1 MPHAFPR
8 RLPAVILAGG
18 QGRRMGH
25 ADKALCL
32 LAGRPLLDH
41 VIARLAPQCADLAL
55 SANGDASRFARFGL
69 PVLPD
74 AMPDHPGPLAG
85 LLAGM
90 DWAAA
95 NGADAVLSV
104 AVDTPFLPHDLAA
117 RLARAAGHGAGQGAA
132 IAASP
137 DASGQMR
144 AHPTAGLWPVH
155 ARADLRA
162 ALDAGNR
169 RLMAWAAAQNAMQ
182 VPFEARAVDP
192 FFNLNTPADVAL
204 AERLIAP

>member
-1 MPHAFPR
+1 MSTPDATPR
-8 RLPAVILAGG
+8 PPAVILAGG

-41 VIARLAPQCADLAL
+41 VIARLGPQCGALAL
-55 SANGDASRFARFGL
+55 SANGDPGRFVRFGL
-69 PVLPD
+69 PVLAD
-74 AMPDHPGPLAG
+74 ATPDHPGPLAG

-95 NGADAVLSV
+95 RGAGMILSA
-104 AVDTPFLPHDLAA
+104 AVDTPFLPPDMAA
-117 RLARAAGHGAGQGAA
+117 RLMAAAGQGAA
-132 IAASP
+132 IAVSS
-137 DASGQMR
+137 DDTGRMR
-144 AHPTAGLWPVH
+144 AHPTAGLWPVG

-162 ALDAGNR
+162 ALAAGDR
-169 RLMAWAAAQNAMQ
+169 RLMAWAEAQDAAHVPFAAQ
-182 VPFEARAVDP
+182 PVDP
-192 FFNLNTPADVAL
+192 FFNLNTPGDVAM

>member
-1 MPHAFPR
+1 MSTLPHRP
-8 RLPAVILAGG
+8 PAVILAGG

-32 LAGRPLLDH
+32 LAGKPLLDH
-41 VIARLAPQCADLAL
+41 VIARLAPQCDRLAL
-55 SANGDASRFARFGL
+55 SANGDAARFARFGL

-74 AMPDHPGPLAG
+74 ATPDHPGPLAG

-95 NGADAVLSV
+95 DGASAILSV
-104 AVDTPFLPHDLAA
+104 AVDTPFLPPDLAA
-117 RLARAAGHGAGQGAA
+117 RLAAAAGQGAA

-162 ALDAGNR
+162 ALAAGHR
-169 RLMAWAAAQNAMQ
+169 RLMAWAEAQNAVQ
-182 VPFEARAVDP
+182 VPFEAHPLDP